1 MRQEHVNLSQKE
13 NISSNRD
20 ESKYVVFIP
29 NVKEN
34 IDNKKL
40 NP

>member
-13 NISSNRD
+13 NIASNRD
-20 ESKYVVFIP
+20 KSKYIVFIR
-29 NVKEN
+29 NVEEN
-34 IDNKKL
+34 IDNKRL